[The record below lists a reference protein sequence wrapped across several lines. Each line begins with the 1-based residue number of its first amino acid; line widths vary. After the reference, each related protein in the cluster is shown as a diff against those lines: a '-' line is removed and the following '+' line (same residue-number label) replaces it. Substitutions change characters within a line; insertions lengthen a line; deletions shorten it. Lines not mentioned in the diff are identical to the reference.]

1 MKDLEVELRVRDKKK
16 NPKIISIHHFKL
28 GDFPLFLIRAKPD
41 WFSYDFGST
50 SDDGRVT
57 KPVVTLWG
65 CKEVDFYNTEFD
77 TSAIGFVDLI
87 FDPKYETDLI
97 LECQE
102 RDELYLLF
110 VPRQYLDKAHITKVK
125 VGYSS

>member
-1 MKDLEVELRVRDKKK
+1 M
-16 NPKIISIHHFKL
+16 S
-28 GDFPLFLIRAKPD
+28 LFLIRAKPD

-87 FDPKYETDLI
+87 FDSKYETDLI

-110 VPRQYLDKAHITKVK
+110 VPRQPR
-125 VGYSS
+125 